1 MKFTTRATFMAREDG
16 LHLTVPYRSTFAYS
30 EFACLVDHLI
40 ERHGK
45 EKFGQYMTGLLG
57 TYRHDALFQEVYGM
71 EFDAFIEEFKTHVNN
86 E

>member
-1 MKFTTRATFMAREDG
+1 MAREDG

-71 EFDAFIEEFKTHVNN
+71 EFDAFIEEFKTHVNH